1 MIEAKDKNT
10 FMFFLYVQS
19 VLIYTQDIC
28 STIYFSYHVQPISM
42 LMRRNSMQDLNTV
55 TESKNIEG
63 SLKQLTKTPQA
74 TSTFPSWRWIYSDS
88 KNQMVKTLHT
98 VFVVKEPSVFFSPCC
113 ACCVESGLRFRS
125 CPRY

>member
-74 TSTFPSWRWIYSDS
+74 TSTFPSWR
-88 KNQMVKTLHT
+88 
-98 VFVVKEPSVFFSPCC
+98 
-113 ACCVESGLRFRS
+113 
-125 CPRY
+125 